1 MQNLIADPA
10 AIERRSFE
18 IIRESLGDTPIPPEH
33 RAVVERVIH
42 TTADFDY
49 AHNLRF
55 SPDAVEAALSA
66 LTEGATLITDT
77 QMVRAGVNKK
87 AAAQLG
93 VAVCCFI
100 GDPDI
105 AEQAKAAGTTRAV
118 AAVDKAAA
126 LPGPLIFA
134 VGNAPTALLRIAD
147 LVEAGSLRPRLVVG
161 VPVGFVNVVESKERF
176 AELGVPYILSMGRK
190 GGSNV
195 AAAILNA
202 LLYKTTG
209 RSL

>member
-1 MQNLIADPA
+1 MHNLIADPA

-18 IIRESLGDTPIPPEH
+18 IIREGLSGTHIPAER

-49 AHNLRF
+49 AKNLRF
-55 SPDAVEAALSA
+55 SPGAIEAALSA
-66 LTEGATLITDT
+66 LKEGATIITDT
-77 QMVRAGVNKK
+77 QMVRSGINKK
-87 AAAQLG
+87 AAGELNAD
-93 VAVCCFI
+93 VRCFI
-100 GDPDI
+100 GDSDI

-118 AAVDKAAA
+118 AAVERAAT

-147 LVEAGSLRPRLVVG
+147 LIEEKSLSPRLVVG

-176 AELGVPYILSMGRK
+176 AELKAPYILSMGRK

-195 AAAILNA
+195 AAAIINA
-202 LLYKTTG
+202 LLYEATG
-209 RSL
+209 RAL